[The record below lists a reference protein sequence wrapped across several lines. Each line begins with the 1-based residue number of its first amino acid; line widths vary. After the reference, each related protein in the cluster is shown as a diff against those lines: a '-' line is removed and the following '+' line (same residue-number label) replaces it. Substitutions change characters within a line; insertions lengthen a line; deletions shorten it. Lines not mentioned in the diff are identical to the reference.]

1 MSKVTNFKKS
11 GFTPKEKANI
21 VDLSKE
27 IKIDKIEAK
36 SIKTIS
42 QKLDNLSSNVGILR
56 VDFVMKE
63 KSLISNMQQLQGQLM
78 ANMKNL
84 ESKYKIIGRIKSVDY
99 EKNLIILE

>member
-21 VDLSKE
+21 VDPSKE
-27 IKIDKIEAK
+27 IKIDKIEAE
-36 SIKTIS
+36 SIKTVS
-42 QKLDNLSSNVGILR
+42 EQLDNLSISVGMLR

-63 KSLISNMQQLQGQLM
+63 KNLIANMQKLQSQLM
-78 ANMKNL
+78 ANMKNI
-84 ESKYKIIGRIKSVDY
+84 EAKYKIIGRIKSVDY

>member
-27 IKIDKIEAK
+27 IKIDKIEAE
-36 SIKTIS
+36 SIKTVS
-42 QKLDNLSSNVGILR
+42 EQLDNLSISVGMLR

-63 KSLISNMQQLQGQLM
+63 KNLIANMQKLQSQLM
-78 ANMKNL
+78 ANMKNI
-84 ESKYKIIGRIKSVDY
+84 EAKYKIIGRIKSVDY